1 MEPTVSDML
10 DDYLDDDDYDEN
22 PDYAETV
29 EPVVWLVTVYPNP
42 DEPALTR
49 DEIEDAI
56 LLLPNVTAVTLKEM
70 P

>member
-42 DEPALTR
+42 DEPVLTR